1 MVLFGLREK
10 KFKSGSYHINSIVFH
25 INFAIPK
32 LTSYKFSNFFP
43 NYTKMHKIDAHI
55 LISRIVSESRHI
67 LNTNKMN
74 QCSWSI
80 INLHAAID
88 HNRESLQQS
97 IHINI
102 FVWMPAN
109 PMQVIKS
116 LLITYYFWK
125 GNNFLLYF
133 FLFKFQLQKRY
144 WIYYQIVV

>member
-1 MVLFGLREK
+1 
-10 KFKSGSYHINSIVFH
+10 
-25 INFAIPK
+25 
-32 LTSYKFSNFFP
+32 
-43 NYTKMHKIDAHI
+43 MHNIDAHI
-55 LISRIVSESRHI
+55 LISRFVSESRHI

-109 PMQVIKS
+109 PMLVIKS

-133 FLFKFQLQKRY
+133 LFKFQLQKRY
-144 WIYYQIVV
+144 WIYYQIVYNISLVSAGINSILNEINWSVEKNGMH